1 MDLPYSLLCLAHGSH
16 KVHNRKYCE
25 EWLGLGQ
32 RPGGTLVYYQ
42 EGLLQVKKIC
52 QRLIIK
58 VRKHKNAGILLCLAT
73 SVRLMGIR
81 LYSWNSANRTNIPA
95 RDSISYPKHQLPF
108 ANFFFPYIVTTRI
121 LQRVGHV
128 KRYSPHQSEDQTC
141 HPEFLHQSRLG
152 FPGQAAF
159 PFFETLETVGEEP
172 S

>member
-42 EGLLQVKKIC
+42 EGSVWRLQCALWEYAYTPGTV
-52 QRLIIK
+52 LIEP
-58 VRKHKNAGILLCLAT
+58 T
-73 SVRLMGIR
+73 SPLEIR
-81 LYSWNSANRTNIPA
+81 Y
-95 RDSISYPKHQLPF
+95 
-108 ANFFFPYIVTTRI
+108 
-121 LQRVGHV
+121 
-128 KRYSPHQSEDQTC
+128 PHQSEDQTC

>member
-95 RDSISYPKHQLPF
+95 RDSISYPKRQLPF
-108 ANFFFPYIVTTRI
+108 ANFFFSIYRNNAHFTTRRTRQTI
-121 LQRVGHV
+121 LTASVRG
-128 KRYSPHQSEDQTC
+128 PDL
-141 HPEFLHQSRLG
+141 P
-152 FPGQAAF
+152 P
-159 PFFETLETVGEEP
+159 
-172 S
+172 

>member
-1 MDLPYSLLCLAHGSH
+1 MLIEPTSPLEIRYPIPSVSFLLP
-16 KVHNRKYCE
+16 
-25 EWLGLGQ
+25 
-32 RPGGTLVYYQ
+32 T
-42 EGLLQVKKIC
+42 
-52 QRLIIK
+52 
-58 VRKHKNAGILLCLAT
+58 
-73 SVRLMGIR
+73 
-81 LYSWNSANRTNIPA
+81 
-95 RDSISYPKHQLPF
+95 
-108 ANFFFPYIVTTRI
+108 FFFPYIVTTRI